1 MSPVTVLPFM
11 WACWQTFNVSSMKK
25 SIIYLISILSLMACS
40 GGDDGGGGNTPS
52 GGSEYL
58 DGEIKM
64 SDNTTAILSI
74 NASQNCQWVIT
85 WSDSGIQSVSPT
97 TGRGSREVTIKLV
110 ENPSFKSERSMIIR
124 LSNISETILR
134 PMTITQPKSTEYVK
148 LTPSSLPDFSNAGGY
163 QDITITSN
171 TTWNVSASNDWVKCS
186 VDKDGTNGRVRI
198 TVDPNTSKEE
208 REAVV
213 EFKGEEVVEKL
224 TIKQEGNT
232 ATTFSV
238 LQITDVTKNSAVVK
252 FSYDSGSSIVSY
264 GVCYAKIDNPD
275 ISNALGNVSETGTSK
290 QWTASLT
297 LTGLEQS
304 TTYYVRAYV
313 ITAMGT
319 QYSESVSFTT
329 ASGTPGSDDNITPNI

>member
-1 MSPVTVLPFM
+1 
-11 WACWQTFNVSSMKK
+11 MKK
-25 SIIYLISILSLMACS
+25 SIIYLITILSLMACS
-40 GGDDGGGGNTPS
+40 GGDSGGGDTPS

-64 SDNTTAILSI
+64 SDNTTAILTI
-74 NASQNCQWVIT
+74 NASPNCQWVIT

-97 TGRGSREVTIKLV
+97 TGRGSREVTIKLE

-124 LSNISETILR
+124 LSNVSETILR
-134 PMTITQPKSTEYVK
+134 PMTITQPKSTEYVR

-163 QDITITSN
+163 QDVTITSN
-171 TTWNVSASNDWVKCS
+171 TTWNVSASKDWVKCI
-186 VDKDGTNGRVRI
+186 VDKEGNSGRVRI
-198 TVDPNTSKEE
+198 TVDPNTDKEE

-213 EFKGEEVVEKL
+213 EFKGEVVVEKL

-232 ATTFSV
+232 ATSFSV

-252 FSYDSGSSIVSY
+252 FSYDAGSSITSY

-275 ISNALGNVSETGTSK
+275 LSNALGNVSEVGTSK

-297 LTGLEQS
+297 LTGLEPN
-304 TTYYVRAYV
+304 TVYYVRAYV

-319 QYSESVSFTT
+319 QYSESQSFTT
-329 ASGTPGSDDNITPNI
+329 ASGWPGGDDNVTPNI

>member
-1 MSPVTVLPFM
+1 
-11 WACWQTFNVSSMKK
+11 MKK
-25 SIIYLISILSLMACS
+25 TILYLITILSLMACS
-40 GGDDGGGGNTPS
+40 GGDSGGGDTPS

-64 SDNTTAILSI
+64 SDNTTAILTI

-97 TGRGSREVTIKLV
+97 TGRGSREVTIKLE

-124 LSNISETILR
+124 LSNVSETILR
-134 PMTITQPKSTEYVK
+134 PLTITQPKSTEYVR
-148 LTPSSLPDFSNAGGY
+148 LSPSSLPTFSNAGGY

-171 TTWNVSASNDWVKCS
+171 TTWNVSASKDWVKCS
-186 VDKDGTNGRVRI
+186 VDKDGKNGSVRI
-198 TVDPNTSKEE
+198 TVDPNTAKDE

-213 EFKGEEVVEKL
+213 EFKGEVVVEKL
-224 TIKQEGNT
+224 TIMQEGNT

-252 FSYDSGSSIVSY
+252 FSYDAGSSITSY
-264 GVCYAKIDNPD
+264 GICYAKIDNPD
-275 ISNALGNVSETGTSK
+275 LSNAIGNVSEVGTSR

-319 QYSESVSFTT
+319 QYSDSQSFTT
-329 ASGTPGSDDNITPNI
+329 ASGTPGSDDNVPPNI

>member
-1 MSPVTVLPFM
+1 
-11 WACWQTFNVSSMKK
+11 MKK
-25 SIIYLISILSLMACS
+25 TILYLITILSLMACS
-40 GGDDGGGGNTPS
+40 GGDSGGGDTPS

-64 SDNTTAILSI
+64 SDNTTAILTI

-97 TGRGSREVTIKLV
+97 TGRGSREVTIKLE

-124 LSNISETILR
+124 LSNVSETILR
-134 PMTITQPKSTEYVK
+134 PLTITQPKSTEYVR
-148 LTPSSLPDFSNAGGY
+148 LSPSSLPTFSNAGGY

-171 TTWNVSASNDWVKCS
+171 TTWNVSASKDWVKCS
-186 VDKDGTNGRVRI
+186 VDKDGKNGSVRI
-198 TVDPNTSKEE
+198 TVDPNTDKDE

-213 EFKGEEVVEKL
+213 EFKGEVVVEKL
-224 TIKQEGNT
+224 TIMQEGNT

-252 FSYDSGSSIVSY
+252 FSYDAGSSITSY
-264 GVCYAKIDNPD
+264 GICYAKIDNPD
-275 ISNALGNVSETGTSK
+275 LSNAIGNVSEVGTSR

-319 QYSESVSFTT
+319 QYSDSQSFTT
-329 ASGTPGSDDNITPNI
+329 ASGTPGSDDNVPPNI

>member
-1 MSPVTVLPFM
+1 
-11 WACWQTFNVSSMKK
+11 MKK
-25 SIIYLISILSLMACS
+25 SIIYLITILSLMACS
-40 GGDDGGGGNTPS
+40 GGDSGGGDTPS

-64 SDNTTAILSI
+64 SDNTTAILTI
-74 NASQNCQWVIT
+74 NASPNCQWVIT

-97 TGRGSREVTIKLV
+97 TGRGSREVTIKLE

-124 LSNISETILR
+124 LSNVSETILR

-163 QDITITSN
+163 QDVTITSN
-171 TTWNVSASNDWVKCS
+171 TTWNVSASKDWVKCS
-186 VDKDGTNGRVRI
+186 VDKEGNNGRVRI
-198 TVDPNTSKEE
+198 TVDPNTDKEE

-213 EFKGEEVVEKL
+213 EFKGEVVVEKL
-224 TIKQEGNT
+224 SIKQEGNT
-232 ATTFSV
+232 VTSFSV

-252 FSYDSGSSIVSY
+252 FSYDAGSSITSY

-275 ISNALGNVSETGTSK
+275 LSNALGNVSEVGTSK

-297 LTGLEQS
+297 LTGLEPN
-304 TTYYVRAYV
+304 TVYYVRAYV

-319 QYSESVSFTT
+319 QYSESQSFTT
-329 ASGTPGSDDNITPNI
+329 ASGTPGSDDNVTPNI

>member
-1 MSPVTVLPFM
+1 
-11 WACWQTFNVSSMKK
+11 MKK
-25 SIIYLISILSLMACS
+25 SIIYLITILSLMACS
-40 GGDDGGGGNTPS
+40 GGDSGGGDTPS

-64 SDNTTAILSI
+64 SDNTTAILTI
-74 NASQNCQWVIT
+74 NASPNCQWVIT

-97 TGRGSREVTIKLV
+97 TGRGSREVTIKLE

-124 LSNISETILR
+124 LSNVSETILR
-134 PMTITQPKSTEYVK
+134 PMTITQPKSTEYVR

-163 QDITITSN
+163 QDVTITSN
-171 TTWNVSASNDWVKCS
+171 TTWNVSASKDWVKCS
-186 VDKDGTNGRVRI
+186 VDKEGNNGRVRI
-198 TVDPNTSKEE
+198 TVDPNTDKED

-213 EFKGEEVVEKL
+213 EFKGEVVVEKL

-232 ATTFSV
+232 ATSFSV

-252 FSYDSGSSIVSY
+252 FSYDAGSSITSY

-275 ISNALGNVSETGTSK
+275 LSNALGNVSEVGTSK

-297 LTGLEQS
+297 LTGLEPN
-304 TTYYVRAYV
+304 TVYYVRAYV

-319 QYSESVSFTT
+319 QYSESQSFIT
-329 ASGTPGSDDNITPNI
+329 ASGWPGGDDNVTPNI

>member
-1 MSPVTVLPFM
+1 
-11 WACWQTFNVSSMKK
+11 MKQ
-25 SIIYLISILSLMACS
+25 SIIFLITILSLMACS
-40 GGDDGGGGNTPS
+40 GGDDGGGGSTPS

-58 DGEIKM
+58 DGEIKL
-64 SDNTTAILSI
+64 SDQITAILTV

-85 WSDSGIQSVSPT
+85 WSDDGIQSVSPT
-97 TGRGSREVTIKLV
+97 TGRGSREVTIKLE
-110 ENPSFKSERSMIIR
+110 ENPSFKSERTMIIR
-124 LSNISETILR
+124 LANVSETILR
-134 PMTITQPKSTEYVK
+134 PLTITQPKSTEYVR
-148 LTPSSLPDFSNAGGY
+148 LTPSSLPTFSNSGGY
-163 QDITITSN
+163 QDVTITSN
-171 TTWNVSASNDWVKCS
+171 TTWNVSVSEDWVKCS
-186 VDKDGTNGRVRI
+186 VDKDGKNGSVRI
-198 TVDPNTSKEE
+198 TVDPNTSKEG

-213 EFKGEEVVEKL
+213 EIKGEEVVEKL

-232 ATTFSV
+232 ATNFSV

-252 FSYDSGSSIVSY
+252 FSFDSGSDVISY

-319 QYSESVSFTT
+319 QYSDSQSFTT
-329 ASGTPGSDDNITPNI
+329 ASGSPGSDDNVTPNI

>member
-1 MSPVTVLPFM
+1 
-11 WACWQTFNVSSMKK
+11 MKQ
-25 SIIYLISILSLMACS
+25 SIIFLITILSLMAC
-40 GGDDGGGGNTPS
+40 GGDDGGGGSTPS

-64 SDNTTAILSI
+64 SDQTTAILTV

-85 WSDSGIQSVSPT
+85 WSDSGIQSVTPT
-97 TGRGSREVTIKLV
+97 TGRGSREVTIKLE
-110 ENPSFKSERSMIIR
+110 ENPSFKSERTMVIR
-124 LSNISETILR
+124 LANVSETILR
-134 PMTITQPKSTEYVK
+134 PMTITQPKSTEYIK

-163 QDITITSN
+163 QDVSITSN
-171 TTWNVSASNDWVKCS
+171 TNWNVTASKDWVKCS
-186 VDKDGTNGRVRI
+186 VDKDGNNGRVRI
-198 TVDPNTSKEE
+198 TVDLNTEKEG

-213 EFKGEEVVEKL
+213 EFKGEEAVEKL

-252 FSYDSGSSIVSY
+252 FSYDSGSDVISY

-275 ISNALGNVSETGTSK
+275 ISNALGNVSETGSSR

-297 LTGLEQS
+297 LSGLEQS
-304 TTYYVRAYV
+304 TTYFVRAYV

-319 QYSESVSFTT
+319 QYSDSQSFTT
-329 ASGTPGSDDNITPNI
+329 ASGTPGSDDNVTPNI